1 MVPMAH
7 LLVNYV
13 RDDGELVADSLDIEI
28 DGLLQNFVSYKQP
41 YNAICE
47 GKCTSHFRLTYK

>member
-13 RDDGELVADSLDIEI
+13 RDDGELVADLLDIEI
-28 DGLLQNFVSYKQP
+28 DGLLQNFVS
-41 YNAICE
+41 
-47 GKCTSHFRLTYK
+47 GK